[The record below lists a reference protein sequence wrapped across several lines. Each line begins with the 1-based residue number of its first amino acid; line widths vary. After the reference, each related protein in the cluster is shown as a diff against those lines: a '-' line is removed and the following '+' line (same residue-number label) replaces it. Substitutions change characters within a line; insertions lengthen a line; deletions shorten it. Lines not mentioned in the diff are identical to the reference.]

1 VREAGLPPKQVLDT
15 DGRAIVL
22 SWECYRSV
30 PVSDSREKATI
41 KIPRPLYNRI
51 RELIAHSGYDSPT
64 DFIVHV
70 LRDIVSSR
78 TVQGDEFDAADLE
91 RVKERLRRLGYL

>member
-1 VREAGLPPKQVLDT
+1 M
-15 DGRAIVL
+15 
-22 SWECYRSV
+22 
-30 PVSDSREKATI
+30 SDSRDKVTI

-64 DFIVHV
+64 DFIVYV

-78 TVQGDEFDAADLE
+78 TLEGEEYDPADLE